1 MAIHKLATGPITLTP
16 TSVDVLPSNFD
27 PEQMQVAFT
36 DQAADIRVY
45 VNELTA
51 MKQLARLNL
60 TLETVIGQTIH
71 LEQVKKDGRTY
82 TNMSLANGDSPV
94 AAPKA
99 AAAGTAAAAPAAP
112 RPVDWVALA
121 TMYSE
126 CVAIAMATLGVKLE
140 SAGVPF
146 DGATIQS
153 AAATIFIKATR

>member
-82 TNMSLANGDSPV
+82 TNMSLANGDSPA

-99 AAAGTAAAAPAAP
+99 AVAAAPQKAP
-112 RPVDWVALA
+112 IDLPALTA
-121 TMYSE
+121 LYGE
-126 CVAIAMATLGVKLE
+126 CVDAAMATLGVKLE

>member
-36 DQAADIRVY
+36 DAAADVRVY

-82 TNMSLANGDSPV
+82 TNMSLANGDSPA

-99 AAAGTAAAAPAAP
+99 AVAAAPQKAP
-112 RPVDWVALA
+112 IDLPALTA
-121 TMYSE
+121 LYGE
-126 CVAIAMATLGVKLE
+126 CVDAAMATLGVKLE

-153 AAATIFIKATR
+153 AAATLFIRATR

>member
-16 TSVDVLPSNFD
+16 TSVEVTPSNFK

-71 LEQVKKDGRTY
+71 MEQVKKDGMTY
-82 TNMSLANGDSPV
+82 TNFSLANGDSPV

-99 AAAGTAAAAPAAP
+99 AVAAAPQKAP
-112 RPVDWVALA
+112 IDLPALTA
-121 TMYSE
+121 LYGE
-126 CVAIAMATLGVKLE
+126 CVDAAMATLGVKLE

-146 DGATIQS
+146 DGSVIQS
-153 AAATIFIKATR
+153 AAATLFIRATR

>member
-36 DQAADIRVY
+36 DSVADVRVY

-82 TNMSLANGDSPV
+82 TNMSLVNGDSP
-94 AAPKA
+94 KA
-99 AAAGTAAAAPAAP
+99 AAAGTAGTAAAAPAAP

-121 TMYSE
+121 TMYRE
-126 CVAIAMATLGVKLE
+126 CVDIAMATLGTKAE
-140 SAGVPF
+140 EAGIPIDASA
-146 DGATIQS
+146 IQA
-153 AAATIFIKATR
+153 AAATLFIRASR

>member
-82 TNMSLANGDSPV
+82 TNMSLVNGVSPV
-94 AAPKA
+94 AAPKNVTIPA
-99 AAAGTAAAAPAAP
+99 PQKAPIDLPALTA
-112 RPVDWVALA
+112 L
-121 TMYSE
+121 YGE
-126 CVAIAMATLGVKLE
+126 CVDAAMATLGVKLE

>member
-36 DQAADIRVY
+36 DSVADVRVY

-82 TNMSLANGDSPV
+82 TNMSLVNGDSPK

-99 AAAGTAAAAPAAP
+99 AAAAAAAPQKAP
-112 RPVDWVALA
+112 IDLPALTA
-121 TMYSE
+121 LYGE
-126 CVAIAMATLGVKLE
+126 CVDAAMATLGVKLE

-153 AAATIFIKATR
+153 AAATLFIRATR

>member
-16 TSVDVLPSNFD
+16 TAVDVLPSNFD

-36 DQAADIRVY
+36 DSVADIRVY

-99 AAAGTAAAAPAAP
+99 AAAGTAAAAPKA
-112 RPVDWVALA
+112 PVDLAALA
-121 TMYSE
+121 VLYSE
-126 CVAIAMATLGVKLE
+126 CVDIAMATLGMKLE

-146 DGATIQS
+146 DGSVIQS
-153 AAATIFIKATR
+153 AAATLFIRATR

>member
-1 MAIHKLATGPITLTP
+1 
-16 TSVDVLPSNFD
+16 
-27 PEQMQVAFT
+27 
-36 DQAADIRVY
+36 
-45 VNELTA
+45 

-99 AAAGTAAAAPAAP
+99 AAAGTAAAAAPQKAPIDLPALT
-112 RPVDWVALA
+112 AL
-121 TMYSE
+121 YGE
-126 CVAIAMATLGVKLE
+126 CVDAAMATLGVKLE

>member
-16 TSVDVLPSNFD
+16 TAVDVLPSNFD

-36 DQAADIRVY
+36 DAAADVRVY

-82 TNMSLANGDSPV
+82 TNMSLVNGDSPK

-99 AAAGTAAAAPAAP
+99 AAAAAAAAPQKAP
-112 RPVDWVALA
+112 IDLPALTA
-121 TMYSE
+121 LYGE
-126 CVAIAMATLGVKLE
+126 CVDAAMATLGVKLE

-153 AAATIFIKATR
+153 AAATLFIKATR